1 MAQGTGQPGQ
11 GRLIELTAS
20 ELKLCELC
28 GWLNLDSNSE
38 CFVCGWHGKFDHNP
52 EAIRAAVELAVRRHG
67 QLGLEHLTD
76 VRTYRAP
83 KPKTLKMKIRLW
95 FLSVLRRLRRK

>member
-11 GRLIELTAS
+11 GRLIELTTS

-38 CFVCGWHGKFDHNP
+38 CFVCGWHGKFNHDS
-52 EAIRAAVELAVRRHG
+52 EAIKAAVELAIRRHG
-67 QLGLEHLTD
+67 RLELEHLTD
-76 VRTYRAP
+76 VRTYRQP
-83 KPKTLKMKIRLW
+83 KPKTLKAK
-95 FLSVLRRLRRK
+95 FLFWLHGFLRRIRRK